1 MLLQKRLLK
10 RSKSMSIG
18 ENCTVILE
26 KIHAAEIRSGRK
38 EGSVKLMAVSKFHPA
53 EAVVEALEAGV
64 TLFGENRVQEACGKF
79 PDIIAAHPETEL
91 HLIGSLQR
99 NKVKQIVP
107 LVKCIQSVDR
117 LELIEEIA
125 RQKEKLP
132 DSGKLRLLFEVH
144 TAEDSKSGYTD
155 EDELIRSLEYASGL
169 ADKGI
174 ECGGFMTMAPF
185 TDDEKAIR
193 ESFRSLR
200 NAAEKMKS
208 RFPGLPL
215 TELSMGMSHDFEI
228 AVEEGSTLVR
238 VGTAIFGERVYA

>member
-1 MLLQKRLLK
+1 
-10 RSKSMSIG
+10 MSIK
-18 ENCTVILE
+18 ENCELILD
-26 KIHAAEIRSGRK
+26 KIHAAEARAGRP

-53 EAVVEALEAGV
+53 DAVVEALGAGI

-79 PDIIAAHPETEL
+79 PDIFASHPEAEL

-99 NKVKQIVP
+99 NKVKQILP
-107 LVKCIQSVDR
+107 LVSCIQSVDR

-125 RQKEKLP
+125 KQKDKLCPEK
-132 DSGKLRLLFEVH
+132 KLSLLFEVH
-144 TAEDSKSGYTD
+144 TGEESKSGFTD
-155 EDELIRSLEYASGL
+155 ADELIRAVDYTATLSE
-169 ADKGI
+169 KGI
-174 ECGGFMTMAPF
+174 VCAGFMTMAPL

-193 ESFRSLR
+193 ASFRSLVKT
-200 NAAEKMKS
+200 ADMIKA
-208 RFPGLPL
+208 RFPELPL

>member
-1 MLLQKRLLK
+1 
-10 RSKSMSIG
+10 MSIK
-18 ENCTVILE
+18 ENCELILD
-26 KIHAAEIRSGRK
+26 KIHAAEARAGRP

-53 EAVVEALEAGV
+53 DAVVEALGAGI

-79 PDIIAAHPETEL
+79 PDIFASHPEAEL

-99 NKVKQIVP
+99 NKVKQILP
-107 LVKCIQSVDR
+107 LVSCIQSVDR

-125 RQKEKLP
+125 KQKDKLCPEK
-132 DSGKLRLLFEVH
+132 KLSLLFEVH
-144 TAEDSKSGYTD
+144 TGEESKSGFTD
-155 EDELIRSLEYASGL
+155 ADELIRAVNYAATLSE
-169 ADKGI
+169 KGI
-174 ECGGFMTMAPF
+174 VCAGFMTMAPL

-193 ESFRSLR
+193 ASFRSLVKT
-200 NAAEKMKS
+200 ADMIKA
-208 RFPGLPL
+208 RFPELPL